1 MGLQEDAYLALAFDR
16 SGRQL
21 ATASERDAIRLWDS
35 ATGLEKSPIDGRFA
49 GALALCFSA
58 DGRSLF
64 AAGRDGRVRLWELAT
79 KQTRHTFTA
88 EAAEIT
94 AAAFSM
100 DGRFLAT
107 GDASGVVRLWDTTTG
122 KQRHVFRGH
131 RGAVTM
137 LAFAGRVPLLTSASR
152 DTTALVW
159 DLDGLLQSAAPSQ
172 LDLSTQ
178 EIEALWEKLSGD
190 APTAYAALQTL
201 RRAQGQVVP
210 YLRGQLRPVRADFA
224 QMIADLDSD
233 NYNVRVR
240 ASRQLKHYGRAAE
253 KPLRRTLENKPSLE
267 VRRRIEW
274 LLEDTRDAPETVSA
288 SPREV
293 RGVELLESIDTVEAR
308 RLLQTLADGIAEA
321 ELTREAEESLGRLTR
336 REPVKP

>member
-16 SGRQL
+16 QGRQL

-35 ATGLEKSPIDGRFA
+35 ATGLEKPPIDGRFA

-58 DGRSLF
+58 DGRALF

-79 KQTRHTFTA
+79 KQTRRTFAA
-88 EAAEIT
+88 EATEIT
-94 AAAFSM
+94 AAAFTM

-107 GDASGVVRLWDTTTG
+107 GDASGVVRLWDTTAG

-137 LAFAGRVPLLTSASR
+137 LAFAGHVPLLTSASR

-159 DLDGLLQSAAPSQ
+159 DLDGLLRTATAPP
-172 LDLSTQ
+172 LDLSAL
-178 EIEALWEKLSGD
+178 EMEALWEKLSGD
-190 APTAYAALQTL
+190 APTAYEALQTL
-201 RRAQGQVVP
+201 RRAPGQVVP
-210 YLRGQLRPVRADFA
+210 YLRGRLRPVRADFA

-240 ASRQLKHYGRAAE
+240 ASRQLRQYGRVAE
-253 KPLRRTLENKPSLE
+253 KTLRRTLENKPSLE
-267 VRRRIEW
+267 VRRRIEL
-274 LLEDTRDAPETVSA
+274 LLEETRDAAETVSA
-288 SPREV
+288 APCEV
-293 RGVELLESIDTVEAR
+293 RGVELLESIATVEAR
-308 RLLQTLADGIAEA
+308 RLLQTLASGIAEA
-321 ELTREAEESLGRLTR
+321 ELTREAKASLARLARFT
-336 REPVKP
+336 PPQP